1 MGWIGNWSIRL
12 KLAAAFGVVLAT
24 LLAVSLA
31 GLHGAQRTESSAR
44 AVVGSIQPAV
54 FAVMNLEGRVQ
65 AAAASMGFFL
75 KGGEAAQR
83 ARYLAD
89 NQALD
94 AALED
99 ARVALDQLGDSPA
112 LTHFATLEAQ
122 VRAFAGYADQVSRLA
137 ASAAANM
144 PAMVLADQQLNP
156 RQMEIM
162 QAMGEMLVS
171 EQEAQEELLAELAAR
186 SAAVAD
192 IWGLGDPA
200 AADDGLHHDLAARI
214 ALLGAIQDARYAWGQ
229 VINGVRG
236 FLAFRDP
243 GMRANT
249 ELYLQQNAAALER
262 VAQAAASDLLTFEQA
277 DALERLVAARAGY
290 VEHLDAVFEL
300 HGGER
305 AYSDVHLVR
314 SEIAPLM
321 AQLSTG
327 SNELVSHLRG
337 LIDGQS
343 AVLAQQAAA
352 TRALVMALLLG
363 GMALGIVVSL
373 LISRLIGRQL
383 ATAVEAMREIADGDG
398 DLTRE
403 LSFKGRDEIAQL
415 AAAFNLFLARVR
427 ETVAEVAA
435 TSGSVNAAT
444 QRMALVSEQAGAGT
458 RRQLAE
464 TGRVA
469 HAAAD
474 LLSAAESVKGLA
486 QSGAEA
492 AQAARVSAARGQDT
506 LSATQAEVSRLAS
519 EVERAAEVIHE
530 LEQDSERI
538 GGVLEVIR
546 GIAEQTNLL
555 ALNAAIEAARAGEQG
570 RGFAVVADEVRS
582 LASRTQESTA
592 EIRGMI
598 ERLQAKS
605 RQAVGVMETG
615 RGQARDTE
623 QHTVAAGQTLRDIM
637 NSVSIIAETA
647 TRIAAASAEQSRS
660 VDEIERT
667 LNGISEVAEQTDRGA
682 QELAG
687 STAELGAVAARLERL
702 VGSFRLG

>member
-12 KLAAAFGVVLAT
+12 KLAAAFGILLAI

-31 GLHGAQRTESSAR
+31 GLHGAQRTEASAS
-44 AVVGSIQPAV
+44 AVVRNIQPAV
-54 FAVMNLEGRVQ
+54 FALMALESRVQ

-75 KGGEAAQR
+75 KGGETEQK
-83 ARYLAD
+83 ARYVSD

-94 AALED
+94 TALDDARIALKRLGDSVALTRFAALE
-99 ARVALDQLGDSPA
+99 
-112 LTHFATLEAQ
+112 EQ
-122 VRAFAGYADQVSRLA
+122 VRAFAGYAPEVSRLT

-144 PAMVLADQQLNP
+144 PAMVLADQQLSP
-156 RQMEIM
+156 LQMEIM
-162 QAMGEMLVS
+162 QAMSEMLVS
-171 EQEAQEELLAELAAR
+171 EQEAQEELLAELAERTATH
-186 SAAVAD
+186 AD
-192 IWGLGDPA
+192 GQAPA
-200 AADDGLHHDLAARI
+200 AADADLHGDLAERI
-214 ALLGAIQDARYAWGQ
+214 ALLGAIQDARYSWGQ

-262 VAQAAASDLLTFEQA
+262 IAQAAVSDRLTFEQA
-277 DALERLVAARAGY
+277 DALERLAMARAPY
-290 VEHLDAVFEL
+290 IEHLGAVFEL
-300 HGGER
+300 HGSDR

-314 SEIAPLM
+314 TEIAPLM
-321 AQLSTG
+321 ARLSTQ
-327 SNELVSHLRG
+327 SNDLVSYLRG

-343 AVLAQQAAA
+343 TALAQEAAG
-352 TRALVMALLLG
+352 TRALVLTLLLG
-363 GMALGIVVSL
+363 GMALGIAVSL

-383 ATAVEAMREIADGDG
+383 ATAVEAMREIANGDG

-403 LSFKGRDEIAQL
+403 LSFRGRDEIAQL
-415 AAAFNLFLARVR
+415 AESFNLFLARVR
-427 ETVAEVAA
+427 ETVTEVAA
-435 TSGSVNAAT
+435 TTGSVTGAA
-444 QRMALVSEQAGAGT
+444 QRMALVSEQAGSGT
-458 RRQLAE
+458 SRQLAE

-469 HAAAD
+469 AAAAEM
-474 LLSAAESVKGLA
+474 LNAAESVQRLA
-486 QSGAEA
+486 QSGADA
-492 AQAARVSAARGQDT
+492 AQAARVSAVHGQDT
-506 LSATQAEVSRLAS
+506 LATTQTEVSRLAS

-570 RGFAVVADEVRS
+570 RGFAVVADEVRN

-605 RQAVGVMETG
+605 RQAVGVMEAG
-615 RGQARDTE
+615 RGQARETE
-623 QHTVAAGQTLRDIM
+623 QRTVAAGQTLQDIL
-637 NSVSIIAETA
+637 NAVSTIAETA
-647 TRIAAASAEQSRS
+647 TQIASASVEQSRS

-667 LNGISEVAEQTDRGA
+667 LSGITEVAEQTDRGA
-682 QELAG
+682 QDLAD
-687 STAELGAVAARLERL
+687 STAELGAVAARLQQL

>member
-12 KLAAAFGVVLAT
+12 KLAAAFGVVLAI

-31 GLHGAQRTESSAR
+31 GLDGAQRTEASAR
-44 AVVGSIQPAV
+44 AVVGKIQPAV
-54 FAVMNLEGRVQ
+54 FALMNLEGRVQ

-75 KGGEAAQR
+75 KGGEAAQSE
-83 ARYLAD
+83 RYLAD
-89 NQALD
+89 NRALD
-94 AALED
+94 AALDD
-99 ARVALDQLGDSPA
+99 ARAALQRLADSVAL
-112 LTHFATLEAQ
+112 TRFETLEQQ
-122 VRAFAGYADQVSRLA
+122 VRTFSGYAAEVSRLT

-144 PAMVLADQQLNP
+144 PAMVLADRQLNP

-162 QAMGEMLVS
+162 QAMSEMLVS
-171 EQEAQEELLAELAAR
+171 EQEAQEELLAEIAAR
-186 SAAVAD
+186 DAAQAD
-192 IWGLGDPA
+192 ALGLEA
-200 AADDGLHHDLAARI
+200 HAADDGLHGNLAARI

-262 VAQAAASDLLTFEQA
+262 VTQAAASDLLTFEQA
-277 DALERLVAARAGY
+277 DALERLVAARGGY

-300 HGGER
+300 HGGDR

-321 AQLSTG
+321 ASLSTG
-327 SNELVSHLRG
+327 SNELVAHLRG
-337 LIDGQS
+337 LIEGQS
-343 AVLAQQAAA
+343 AALAQEAEA
-352 TRALVMALLLG
+352 TRVLVMALLLG
-363 GMALGIVVSL
+363 GMALGIAVSL
-373 LISRLIGRQL
+373 LISRLIGRKL
-383 ATAVEAMREIADGDG
+383 ATAVEAMREIANGDG

-403 LSFKGRDEIAQL
+403 LSFGGRDEIAQL
-415 AAAFNLFLARVR
+415 AEAFNLFLARVR
-427 ETVAEVAA
+427 ETVTEVAA
-435 TSGSVNAAT
+435 TSGSVNAAA
-444 QRMALVSEQAGAGT
+444 QRMALVSEQAGTGT

-469 HAAAD
+469 HAAAE
-474 LLSAAESVKGLA
+474 LLSAAESVQRLA
-486 QSGAEA
+486 QSGADA
-492 AQAARVSAARGQDT
+492 AQAAQGSAVRGQDT

-623 QHTVAAGQTLRDIM
+623 QRTAAAGQSLQDIM
-637 NSVSIIAETA
+637 NAVSIIAETA
-647 TRIAAASAEQSRS
+647 IQIAAASVEQSRS

-667 LNGISEVAEQTDRGA
+667 LSGISEVAEQTDRGA
-682 QELAG
+682 QDLAG